1 MHLLPRFISDR
12 GLSEFIL
19 DGLEK
24 DVMIDIGA
32 MRHILEETHEL
43 KKLRISNVDKANP
56 ESSSKLIAMVLDLI

>member
-1 MHLLPRFISDR
+1 MIPRFISDY
-12 GLSEFIL
+12 GLSEFVL
-19 DGLEK
+19 NGLEK
-24 DVMIDIGA
+24 DILIDMGA